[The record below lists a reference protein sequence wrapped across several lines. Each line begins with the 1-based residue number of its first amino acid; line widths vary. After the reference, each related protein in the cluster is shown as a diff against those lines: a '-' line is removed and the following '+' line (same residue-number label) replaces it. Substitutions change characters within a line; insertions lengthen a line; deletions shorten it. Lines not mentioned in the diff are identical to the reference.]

1 MSRNPEHYNK
11 GIEVL
16 NEMVGAPGLN
26 AIEAFQKFYPD
37 FADFLV
43 SFGFGEIYSRETLDF
58 KQREM
63 ITLTA
68 LISQGAFEQLGFHL
82 NAALNV
88 GMSPKEIVELVI
100 HCAAYVG
107 FPKACSAMGQVMLV
121 FEQRGIAEIK

>member
-1 MSRNPEHYNK
+1 MSRDPVNYNK

-16 NEMVGAPGLN
+16 NEMVGAPGLQ
-26 AIEAFQKFYPD
+26 AIDAFQKFYPD

-43 SFGFGEIYSRETLDF
+43 SFGFGEIYSRETLDY
-58 KQREM
+58 KQREL

-68 LISQGAFEQLGFHL
+68 LITQGAFEQMTFHL

-88 GMSPKEIVELVI
+88 GLTPKEIVELVI

-107 FPKACSAMGQVMLV
+107 FPKACSAMTHVMNV
-121 FEQRGIAEIK
+121 FEQRGITAI

>member
-1 MSRNPEHYNK
+1 MSRDSDHYNK

-16 NEMVGAPGLN
+16 NEMVGAPGLK
-26 AIEAFQKFYPD
+26 AIELFEKFYPD

-43 SFGFGEIYSRETLDF
+43 SFGFGEIYSRETLDY
-58 KQREM
+58 KQRET

-68 LISQGAFEQLGFHL
+68 LISQGAFEQMGFHL

-107 FPKACSAMGQVMLV
+107 FPKACSAMVQVMNV
-121 FEQRGIAEIK
+121 FEQRGIKEI

>member
-1 MSRNPEHYNK
+1 MSRNTEHYNK

-16 NEMVGAPGLN
+16 NEMVGEQGLKP
-26 AIEAFQKFYPD
+26 IEAFQKFYPD

-43 SFGFGEIYSRETLDF
+43 SFGYGEIYSREALDF
-58 KQREM
+58 KQRET

-68 LISQGAFEQLGFHL
+68 LISQGAFEQMGFHL
-82 NAALNV
+82 HAALNV

-107 FPKACSAMGQVMLV
+107 FPKACSAMVQVMNV
-121 FEQRGIAEIK
+121 FEQRGIKEI

>member
-1 MSRNPEHYNK
+1 MSRDPVNYNK

-16 NEMVGAPGLN
+16 HEMVGAPGLQ
-26 AIEAFQKFYPD
+26 AIDAFKKFYPD

-43 SFGFGEIYSRETLDF
+43 SFGFGEIYSRETLDY
-58 KQREM
+58 KQREL

-68 LISQGAFEQLGFHL
+68 LISQGAFEQMPFHL

-88 GMSPKEIVELVI
+88 GLTPKEIVELVI

-107 FPKACSAMGQVMLV
+107 FPKACSAMTHVMNV
-121 FEQRGIAEIK
+121 FEQRGITDI